1 MVANRS
7 EVQEFVIQCL
17 VEMSPLENAPQIDE
31 DMNPMWKLCLDS
43 HDGVNLACKLTEK
56 FSYEIPNEVNPL
68 VDDERKRPRR
78 VSEIVDLVCDL
89 IGTRKVENNG

>member
-1 MVANRS
+1 MVTNRN
-7 EVQEFVIQCL
+7 EVQECVIQCL
-17 VEMSPLENAPQIDE
+17 VEMSPLENAPPVDE
-31 DMNPMWKLCLDS
+31 ETNPMWKLGLDS

-56 FSYEIPNEVNPL
+56 FSYEIPKEVNPL

-78 VSEIVDLVCDL
+78 VSEIVDLVCRL